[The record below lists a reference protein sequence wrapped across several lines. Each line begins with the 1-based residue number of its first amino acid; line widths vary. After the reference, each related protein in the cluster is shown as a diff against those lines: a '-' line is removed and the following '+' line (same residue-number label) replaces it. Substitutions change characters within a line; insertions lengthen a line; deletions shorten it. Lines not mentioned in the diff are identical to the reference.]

1 MTLDELL
8 SELRENILHDRS
20 DRVEGT
26 PDYLWDNATLIRY
39 INESERRF
47 ARRGLVLRDAATP
60 EATQITLVEGQT
72 LYPLHASVLTVITA
86 KLTGDLRDLART
98 GHAAIDG
105 MPLVTDAVRDLTY
118 AFELPPG
125 KPIVYTTDES
135 ISLDDSGALQN
146 VTLRVYPAPSA
157 AYADQVINLR
167 VIRLPLERFTDDDLE
182 QDVSPEIPEDHH
194 LEMLDW
200 AAYLALRIV
209 DVDAGLPAR
218 AAEFRASFEAHTK
231 QARAEVIR
239 KLFVPQTWGFG
250 QNGFRWER

>member
-26 PDYLWDNATLIRY
+26 EDLLWSDATLIRY

-47 ARRGLVLRDAATP
+47 ARRGLVLHDASTP
-60 EATQITLVEGQT
+60 EATQITLVAGQT
-72 LYPLHASVLTVITA
+72 LYPLHASVLAVITA
-86 KLTGDLRDLART
+86 KLEGDRRDLTRT

-105 MPLVTDAVRDLTY
+105 YQLATDAIRDTAY
-118 AFELPPG
+118 ASELAPG
-125 KPIVYTTDES
+125 KPIAYTTDEA
-135 ISLDDSGALQN
+135 ISLDDSGTLQN
-146 VTLRVYPAPSA
+146 VTLRVYPEPTA
-157 AYADQVINLR
+157 AYADQIINLR
-167 VIRLPLERFTDDDLE
+167 VMRLPLERFVIDDLG
-182 QDVSPEIPEDHH
+182 QDVTPEIPEDHH

-218 AAEFRASFEAHTK
+218 AAEFRASFEAHVK
-231 QARAEVIR
+231 QARTEALR

>member
-26 PDYLWDNATLIRY
+26 PDLLWSDATLIRY

-47 ARRGLVLRDAATP
+47 ARRGLVLHDAASP
-60 EATQITLVEGQT
+60 EATQVTLVEGQT
-72 LYPLHASVLTVITA
+72 LYPLHASVLAVITA
-86 KLTGDLRDLART
+86 KLAGEPRDLSRT

-105 MPLVTDAVRDLTY
+105 CQMATDIVRDASY
-118 AFELPPG
+118 VFELAPG
-125 KPIVYTTDES
+125 KPVAYTTDES
-135 ISLDDSGALQN
+135 ISLDDSGTLQS
-146 VTLRVYPAPSA
+146 VTLRVYPAPTA
-157 AYADQVINLR
+157 EYADQIINLR
-167 VIRLPLERFTDDDLE
+167 VMRLPLERFVLDDLG
-182 QDVSPEIPEDHH
+182 QDVTPEIPEDHH

-209 DVDAGLPAR
+209 DVDAGLPDR
-218 AAEFRASFEAHTK
+218 AAEFRASFEAHVK
-231 QARAEVIR
+231 QARVEALR